1 MCRIPGAWHDSSTV
15 NITAEEFCQH
25 RKRKKTLTVAV
36 EESSQPL
43 LKNRVSACWWI
54 MAVTVEELCQWLLKN
69 HASDCWT
76 IVVATVEQSCQWLLN
91 NCANDS
97 WIIVPATVEESCQ
110 SLLHNC
116 LHNLTVEALC
126 QWLLNN
132 RVSDSSTS
140 KCPRDNVC
148 SEIPSRVSSYHT
160 KSSQLISIRHKLAG
174 FSEARFLLKCVYEQ
188 SVVYV
193 RKCF

>member
-1 MCRIPGAWHDSSTV
+1 M
-15 NITAEEFCQH
+15 
-25 RKRKKTLTVAV
+25 AV

-91 NCANDS
+91 NCASDS